1 MKKGLMIFCAVF
13 SLFETVGMEVTASF
27 RSIEEVNSLLQRDT
41 RMVALQREYLK
52 FIEHKEVDV
61 ELYHLATGLLSG
73 IANCQDYIEN
83 VLSTDRELKR
93 KEKDII
99 YMRALALMS
108 SAICALKKRVT
119 DLGEISVDNAQE
131 RTRVLDQISRL

>member
-13 SLFETVGMEVTASF
+13 SLFETVGMEATASF

-61 ELYHLATGLLSG
+61 ELYHLATELLSG